1 MKKGRDAMY
10 DILGLGELLID
21 LTPSGENDQGMALY
35 ARNPGGSIANM
46 LAAFAKLGGSAAFV
60 GKVGKDAFGDFLEQN
75 LAAGGVDTRGV
86 LRDDEVL
93 TTLAIVTLLPD
104 GDRSFIFYRK
114 PGADIML
121 RPDELPLDMI
131 AGSRMFHFAGVTLTD
146 EPVRSANF
154 AAARHAQANG
164 AFISFD
170 CNYRATLWES
180 EEKAREIIPL
190 ALPCAHLVKVS
201 EEELLLITGIEDPKK
216 AAHSILDKG
225 CGALLLSMG
234 DQGSQVFTPTAHA
247 LVPSFKVE
255 AIDATG
261 AGDAFLGAV
270 LWRLHQMGLPRV
282 DSISRGDWQQLLSF
296 GNAAGA
302 LTCTRRG
309 GIPALP
315 TMAEIKALQGA

>member
-1 MKKGRDAMY
+1 MY

-21 LTPSGENDQGMALY
+21 FTPSGENDQGMALY

-46 LAAFAKLGGSAAFV
+46 LAMFAKLGGTAAFV
-60 GKVGKDAFGDFLEQN
+60 GKVGRDAFGNFLEQT
-75 LAAGGVDTRGV
+75 LIAGRVNTRGL
-86 LRDDEVL
+86 LRDDKVL

-131 AGSRMFHFAGVTLTD
+131 GGSGIFHFAGVTLTD
-146 EPVRSANF
+146 EPVRGANF
-154 AAARHAQANG
+154 AAAAHARAQG

-180 EEKAREIIPL
+180 EAQAREILPK
-190 ALPCAHLVKVS
+190 ALPFANLVKVS
-201 EEELLLITGIEDPKK
+201 EEELLLITGIEDPEK
-216 AAHSILDKG
+216 AARSILDQG
-225 CGALLLSMG
+225 CGGVLLSMG
-234 DQGSQVFTPTAHA
+234 DKGSQVYTRTAHA
-247 LVPSFKVE
+247 FVPAFRVN

-261 AGDAFLGAV
+261 AGDAFLGAI
-270 LWRLHQMGLPRV
+270 LWRLNQMGRPAL
-282 DSISRGDWQQLLSF
+282 DSLSREDWHSLLAF

-309 GIPALP
+309 AIPALP
-315 TMAEIKALQGA
+315 TLEEIAGLQRKG

>member
-1 MKKGRDAMY
+1 MY

-21 LTPSGENDQGMALY
+21 FTPSGENDQGMALY

-46 LAAFAKLGGSAAFV
+46 LAMFAKLGGSAAFV

-75 LAAGGVDTRGV
+75 LVEGGVDTRGL

-104 GDRSFIFYRK
+104 GERSFIFYRK

-121 RPDELPLDMI
+121 RSDELPLDMI
-131 AGSRMFHFAGVTLTD
+131 AGSNMFHFAGVTLTD

-154 AAARHAQANG
+154 AAAKHARASG

-170 CNYRATLWES
+170 CNYRPTLWES
-180 EEKAREIIPL
+180 EAKAKEIIPL
-190 ALPCAHLVKVS
+190 ALPYANLVKVS
-201 EEELLLITGIEDPKK
+201 EEELLLITGIEDPGK

-234 DQGSQVFTPTAHA
+234 DKGSQVFTPTAHTF
-247 LVPSFKVE
+247 VPAFRVD

-270 LWRLHQMGLPRV
+270 LWRLHQMGLPEV
-282 DSISRGDWQQLLSF
+282 EKISKQDWRELLSF

-302 LTCTRRG
+302 FTCTRYG

-315 TMAEIKALQGA
+315 TMEEIKGLQGV